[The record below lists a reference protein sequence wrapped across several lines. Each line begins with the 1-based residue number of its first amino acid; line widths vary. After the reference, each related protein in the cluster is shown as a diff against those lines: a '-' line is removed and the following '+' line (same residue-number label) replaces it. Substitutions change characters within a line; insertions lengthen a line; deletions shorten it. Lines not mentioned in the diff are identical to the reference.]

1 MAQKTATSRF
11 RPSASEA
18 RSRNRR
24 AGFTLI
30 ELAVALTIVLMIVSM
45 VVPTVAKMLASRA
58 SMEAFNLVAAQ
69 LSAARAEAIANDT
82 YAGIHVQLDTEAQMA
97 DKTAYS
103 MIIIYDETN
112 AVFRNYFKPRGQT
125 DNLYFMPQELPGHTA
140 LGKLTRD
147 FVTDADPGQYYN
159 LGDNELETFCAF
171 SVIFSPDGAVVTHVK
186 GGNVMFDINDAMFS
200 GSNTTLWDHTLA
212 NDKPGVIAF
221 TMFDY
226 LELLKR
232 ESDARI
238 TYLDEHG
245 QFLPVNMHTGQLFD
259 RR

>member
-1 MAQKTATSRF
+1 MMQKTATSRF
-11 RPSASEA
+11 RPSPSEA
-18 RSRNRR
+18 RSRKRR

-69 LSAARAEAIANDT
+69 LYTARAQAISSDT
-82 YAGIHVQLDTEAQMA
+82 YAGVHVQLDTEAQMA

-103 MIIIYDETN
+103 MIIAYDEAE
-112 AVFRNYFKPRGQT
+112 AVFKRP
-125 DNLYFMPQELPGHTA
+125 DVFMPQELPGGTA
-140 LGKLTRD
+140 LGQLTSD
-147 FVTDADPGQYYN
+147 FVTDADPGKYYN
-159 LGDNELETFCAF
+159 LDTDDQMETFCAF
-171 SVIFSPDGAVVTHVK
+171 SVIFSSEGSVVTNVN
-186 GGNVMFDINDAMFS
+186 GGNIMFDPNDPMFT
-200 GSNTTLWDHTLA
+200 GSNTKLWDHTRA
-212 NDKPGVIAF
+212 HDKPGIMAF

-232 ESDARI
+232 EPADRI
-238 TYLDEHG
+238 KYLDENG

-259 RR
+259 RH

>member
-1 MAQKTATSRF
+1 
-11 RPSASEA
+11 
-18 RSRNRR
+18 
-24 AGFTLI
+24 
-30 ELAVALTIVLMIVSM
+30 
-45 VVPTVAKMLASRA
+45 MLASRA

-69 LSAARAEAIANDT
+69 LTAARAEAIANDT

-112 AVFRNYFKPRGQT
+112 AVFRNYFKPPGQT
-125 DNLYFMPQELPGHTA
+125 DNRVFMPQELPGNTA
-140 LGKLTRD
+140 MGQLTSN
-147 FVTDADPGQYYN
+147 FVTTADPGSYYN
-159 LGDNELETFCAF
+159 LGSDNQLEAFCAF
-171 SVIFSPDGAVVTHVK
+171 SVIFSPDGAVVKHVK
-186 GGNVMFDINDAMFS
+186 GGNIMFASGDKMFT
-200 GSNTTLWDHTLA
+200 GTQTKLWDFGVA
-212 NDKPGVIAF
+212 NNKLGVTAF

-232 ESDARI
+232 EPADRI
-238 TYLDEHG
+238 TYLNEHG